1 MEQEYNQDHE
11 NNRGISSKSLPPAKK
26 MSNNVADALARLVA
40 HVVGNIVPAACQH
53 VRPVATRASGAELK
67 EGTSGEK
74 TMSWKT
80 INEILG
86 SAILDEAFCQELLEH
101 PLQAV
106 QPRNFKLT
114 AEEQEKLRDIKAR
127 DLVEFSQMVLAAFDK
142 KE

>member
-1 MEQEYNQDHE
+1 MDRITTDRRCGRECCF
-11 NNRGISSKSLPPAKK
+11 
-26 MSNNVADALARLVA
+26 ALY
-40 HVVGNIVPAACQH
+40 P
-53 VRPVATRASGAELK
+53 RPGEERASPLHTRASEAEFK

-86 SAILDEAFCQELLEH
+86 SAILDEAFCLELLEH

-106 QPRNFKLT
+106 QPRNFELT
-114 AEEQEKLRDIKAR
+114 AEEQDKLRDIKAR